1 MKKKKY
7 TFAAVCF
14 TVFTISSCDTSYF
27 DKEIENFNL
36 ETNAQVPIGFATY
49 KLSELFKDLDI
60 KDIKEDPNSNLFFS
74 FDKQLNTTSNDA
86 FNVTIND
93 INISTEM
100 PTTKEMRDFLFFL
113 NRTSYTV
120 QPQDINIINTSGQSS
135 SQTVESITLSQQLT
149 AAELNGGTL
158 KIDLASTF
166 NANVAV
172 VLTIPSIKSK
182 SNGTA
187 YSKTVSLTNSTKT
200 NSFTIDLSNYNVDF
214 THNGTAY
221 NQTNNTIV
229 LNAVANLTYKA
240 GDVIAVT
247 DKISV
252 AAKMTNT
259 TAQVVY
265 GDFKQT
271 TFGVNSETILF
282 DFFNDFADG
291 KITFNNPIMTLTASS
306 KYGFPIGIDLSA
318 IEAQNGA
325 VTKKLTYSG
334 TTTDEK
340 TTPNLL
346 IIDGLQTYF
355 PSANAVSTTRVLNKT
370 NSNIVDLLGIKP
382 KAIKLNFTG
391 KVNPI
396 NKNPNL
402 NFYSKN
408 FSALNAN
415 LNIQVPLD
423 VKFENVEITKAID
436 FKNGS
441 DLNKISNVA
450 LFIKTENKIPLSVVI
465 EIEFYQGT
473 KKMDISKTLAAF
485 DAADVDTQGKST
497 GYKTSYPKLE
507 LNDSEIQKIILA
519 TQIKAKI
526 KLNSPTSAS
535 AIKLLGT
542 DDLKISLGAKV
553 VAKLGDK

>member
-1 MKKKKY
+1 M
-7 TFAAVCF
+7 C
-14 TVFTISSCDTSYF
+14 
-27 DKEIENFNL
+27 
-36 ETNAQVPIGFATY
+36 
-49 KLSELFKDLDI
+49 
-60 KDIKEDPNSNLFFS
+60 PNSNLFFS

-450 LFIKTENKIPLSVVI
+450 LFIKTENKIPLSGVI

-473 KKMDISKTLAAF
+473 TKMDISKTLAAF

>member
-441 DLNKISNVA
+441 DLNKLSNVA
-450 LFIKTENKIPLSVVI
+450 LFIKTENKIPLSGVI